1 MKIAN
6 FHIFMDL
13 STWPE
18 WSLNCLIS
26 MKCVNCLLWCALQP
40 PHFKPLA
47 LLREILL
54 HLIKTIIPFGTIL
67 LHPFSVLLE
76 DLKNQCQTT
85 FKLLWRNMLV
95 FFFSLT
101 CHLSVS
107 CILWMSLCKYASIY
121 QVALLRRKP
130 SIKLSTWI
138 PECGA
143 HLSTLSGAHAQNIWI
158 FKLTSSWPLEWTG
171 IPTGAKINHK
181 QSTWVS
187 LEALSGIL

>member
-1 MKIAN
+1 MPPNKCLVVQGFPLEAWSSSKKYKEICTFVPHTTYINRWKWIFPYHIMNKAN

-40 PHFKPLA
+40 PHFKPLD

-107 CILWMSLCKYASIY
+107 CIL
-121 QVALLRRKP
+121 
-130 SIKLSTWI
+130 
-138 PECGA
+138 
-143 HLSTLSGAHAQNIWI
+143 
-158 FKLTSSWPLEWTG
+158 
-171 IPTGAKINHK
+171 
-181 QSTWVS
+181 
-187 LEALSGIL
+187 

>member
-1 MKIAN
+1 MNKAN

-26 MKCVNCLLWCALQP
+26 MKCVNCLLWCALQS
-40 PHFKPLA
+40 PHFKPLD

-95 FFFSLT
+95 CFFLFN
-101 CHLSVS
+101 LSPV
-107 CILWMSLCKYASIY
+107 CKLHIVDVTVQICKY
-121 QVALLRRKP
+121 LP
-130 SIKLSTWI
+130 
-138 PECGA
+138 
-143 HLSTLSGAHAQNIWI
+143 
-158 FKLTSSWPLEWTG
+158 
-171 IPTGAKINHK
+171 
-181 QSTWVS
+181 
-187 LEALSGIL
+187 SGIVKKETIHQAVNMNSWVWSTFVNFKWSTCPKYLDI